1 MMHRNVKLFAL
12 LLLLLTGCAGP
23 ETAAAGTQSESIAGD
38 RPHAMAGV
46 PSEDCLLCNGLDGT
60 RYSYCW
66 GQDNLALLSLNTG
79 EIWPLEINRY
89 ELGELIEEYAGHL
102 SMLTFMSADGG
113 FQLGDYYYVADS
125 GVDGA
130 RDFLAFYCPER
141 YPK

>member
-23 ETAAAGTQSESIAGD
+23 ETAAAGAQSKSVAGD

-46 PSEDCLLCNGLDGT
+46 PSEDCLLCNGLGGT

-79 EIWPLEINRY
+79 EGL
-89 ELGELIEEYAGHL
+89 A
-102 SMLTFMSADGG
+102 
-113 FQLGDYYYVADS
+113 
-125 GVDGA
+125 A
-130 RDFLAFYCPER
+130 RDQPLRAGRADRGVCRASEHAHVHER
-141 YPK
+141 